1 LLYDSQSYIGPLGIG
16 WSLAGLSAITRCNK
30 TVAQDTTAAPVALV
44 TSDGY
49 CLDGKR
55 LRLTSGTY
63 GTAGSTYQTE
73 VADFSNVTANGTA
86 GNGPA
91 YFTVQGRD
99 GLTYEYGYTDS
110 NGNGANSE
118 VLATGT
124 TTALTWLLS
133 KVVDRAGNN
142 YVINYTKLSGT
153 AVPATILWT
162 PTSAGASTYTYT
174 MTFNYTANVPQSS
187 INGYVAGTL
196 VSNADLLSSIA
207 ISSSGTI
214 IRDYFL
220 GYQASPTTGRDELTS
235 VKECTDSTQSSCL
248 LPTAVSYQGGAPGV
262 STTALTAL
270 SSSGADLTARYD
282 FNGDGYPDIAYQ
294 NPNGSNMLVS
304 FGSSSGYGA
313 PVNAGNVG
321 TLIGRIDGGNQDEFL
336 GVSGGTWWCYKWN
349 GSSFVGTNT
358 GLTYDSTATQYQL
371 ADVNGDGLPD
381 LVALY
386 VVYNKNLGYSNITIK
401 TWINTTSGGT
411 VSFNSTPNTAYT
423 AIALQAQLETP
434 DMQYGKLRRYD
445 FNGDGRDDLVLLTI
459 TGFNGKYSEH
469 EYELLST
476 GTAFTATEIES
487 QSSSTFTPVFFTD
500 WNDDKC
506 TDYVAS
512 PTLYISGCNGS
523 VPQSYTVGAVIGAM
537 DWSGDG
543 RTDLIVDNGSTL
555 GIVPSTG
562 SGVGALVATSIPYS
576 STCTYVTMDADGD
589 GLDDLG
595 CLSSG
600 PLTYY
605 PHNGLADVANSFT
618 DGYGVRYAP
627 SYVSIADSG
636 GIYTKGTS
644 AVFPEQDYAGL
655 LDVVSS
661 YQASDGIGGN
671 YTESFGYTGAIV
683 NVQGRGFEGFTEIQ
697 SKDSRTGNNTFTS
710 YSTTFPETGM
720 LSSYKVTQSNT
731 ADVIRQV
738 TPHVT
743 VVTLDS
749 SANNE
754 RYYPYDDTV
763 AVNDYEVGGA
773 ENAQLITTTATAYT
787 AADNYGN
794 FGSVAKTV
802 TDEDPNSPYHSDTYT
817 STTTNTITA
826 NTSTW
831 CLALPTETQVTNSS
845 TAPGGAAITR
855 TVSDTPDY
863 THCRET
869 EQIAEPSS
877 SLYKVTTGYGYDGF
891 GNVNSETVTG
901 INMTAR
907 TTTLTWG
914 TTGQSVHTV
923 TNPLSQTTTLGY
935 DPGTDLLTSVQDPN
949 GILTSWQYDGF
960 GRKSKETRP
969 DGTST
974 TWSYNDCT
982 STGCV
987 NGNNQMT
994 VTQTAL
1000 NVGGTMQS
1008 VQNTYLDAF
1017 DRPLVVSRTMLN
1029 GAYDRREIQ
1038 YDKLGNV
1045 HLQGAP
1051 CTFISCANYWTTNTY
1066 DVVNRLIESQ
1076 RPISATDPSLQTTSY
1091 TYQGRTSTVTDPLG
1105 NTTTRITM
1113 VTGNIGRVQGPNGYD
1128 ENFTYDAF
1136 GSLLSVTDSASPAN
1150 TLFSAQ
1156 YAYGIGAFKT
1166 SSTDMDLGARTYTVD
1181 ALGEVTAYSDAKN
1194 QNFSMSYDALSRP
1207 YIRTEPDLTT
1217 TWTWGT
1223 SAASD
1228 NIGKLQSIAAAGS
1241 AGTYTAAYTYDGAG
1255 RPSTETLTLPG
1266 DATYTYTKTYNA
1278 TTGFLDTLQYP
1289 VSTSSYQLKLQ
1300 YAYANG
1306 LLQSISDYNAPSTVF
1321 WTANAQDPRGQ
1332 VTQETMG
1339 NGVVANHTYDAV
1351 TGWIDSIQAGVGG
1364 GAALQ
1369 NNAYLFDEDGNVTQR
1384 QDNNLG
1390 LTENFYYD
1398 DMNRLSHSTLNG
1410 TTNLSLTYDTTGM
1423 GNIASRSDVA
1433 GGAAWTYDPVH
1444 KHQVTQ
1450 AGSSAYTYAYDAN
1463 GNVTSRNGYLITWT
1477 SYNYPD
1483 GINSSGESAL
1493 FWYGPFRQ
1501 RWRTEYTG
1509 PNGTENTYH
1518 VDKLLEKVAGG
1529 GTTDYRHYI
1538 FAGNELV
1545 AVYNRSSTGTNTLTY
1560 VLSDHQG
1567 SFAHLVTSAGTN
1579 DVTESFT
1586 AYGNRRSGTTW
1597 SGSPSSGDET
1607 AINAVSR
1614 WGYTG
1619 ETVLGVSMGLND
1631 LNGRVEDAI
1640 TGRFLSADP
1649 YVPDPENTQS
1659 FNRYS
1664 YVNNDPLTFVDPTG
1678 FDTTYQVNCIGAGL
1692 CPSSDAPAGADSN
1705 QLATIVV
1712 TGSKDPNNGADIGTN
1727 STSGGAAAGSSDGGG
1742 GGGGGS
1748 RPKPPAQ
1755 SKGGLCSNASINAIS
1770 GAAGGAVAGGAAL
1783 SELGVGGVAVGV
1795 FFGGLVGGIVGY
1807 VSSPTLVNQVVGG
1820 AVDGAAT
1827 GGVGG
1832 GVVGGAVT
1840 YAAQQTGLLPDVVSV
1855 PAGSAVGGFFSGAA
1869 ATGAANSD
1877 LSAAEGGATGGAVGL
1892 AAGATQVAVA
1902 AALNALCG
1910 N

>member
-1 LLYDSQSYIGPLGIG
+1 MLSGCSHLMWARSHVMWAHAARYSQLI
-16 WSLAGLSAITRCNK
+16 WSRI
-30 TVAQDTTAAPVALV
+30 
-44 TSDGY
+44 DGCYRVLQFMFSGRYSY

-73 VADFSNVTANGTA
+73 VADFSNITANGTA

-110 NGNGANSE
+110 NGNGANSQ

-124 TTALTWLLS
+124 STALTWLLS

-142 YVINYTKLSGT
+142 YVINYKKLSGT
-153 AVPATILWT
+153 AVPDTILWT
-162 PTSAGASTYTYT
+162 PTASGGSTYTYT

-187 INGYVAGTL
+187 INEYVAGTL
-196 VSNADLLSSIA
+196 VSNTDLLSSLA
-207 ISSSGTI
+207 ISSSGAI

-220 GYQASPTTGRDELTS
+220 GYQASPTTGRDELIS
-235 VKECTDSTQSSCL
+235 VKECTDSTQADCL
-248 LPTAVSYQGGAPGV
+248 VPTAVGYQGGAAGV

-313 PVNAGNVG
+313 PVNVGSVG
-321 TLIGRIDGGNQDEFL
+321 TLIGRIDGGNQDEFF
-336 GVSGGTWWCYKWN
+336 GVSGGTWWYYKWS

-358 GLTYDSTATQYQL
+358 GLAYDSTATQYQL

-423 AIALQAQLETP
+423 AMALQAQLETP

-476 GTAFTATEIES
+476 GAAFTATEIES
-487 QSSSTFTPVFFTD
+487 QSSSTFTPVFFAD

-512 PTLYISGCNGS
+512 PMMYISGCNGS
-523 VPQSYTVGAVIGAM
+523 VPQSYTVGTVLGAM

-562 SGVGALVATSIPYS
+562 DGVGALIATSIPYS
-576 STCTYVTMDADGD
+576 SACTYVTMDADGD

-595 CLSSG
+595 CWGSSG
-600 PLTYY
+600 LTYY

-618 DGYGVRYAP
+618 DGYGVHYAP

-636 GIYTKGTS
+636 GVYTEGLL
-644 AVFPEQDYAGL
+644 AVFPEQDYAGPL
-655 LDVVSS
+655 NVVSS

-671 YTESFGYTGAIV
+671 YTENFWYSGAIV
-683 NVQGRGFEGFTEIQ
+683 NAQGRGFEGFTEIQ
-697 SKDSRTGNNTFTS
+697 SKDSRTDNNTFTY

-720 LSSYKVTQSNT
+720 VRSYKITQSNT
-731 ADVIRQV
+731 ADVIREV

-743 VVTLDS
+743 VVTLDN

-754 RYYPYDDTV
+754 RYYPYYDTM

-773 ENAQLITTTATAYT
+773 ENGQLITTTATAYT

-794 FGSVAKTV
+794 FGSIAKTI
-802 TDEDPNSPYHSDTYT
+802 TDEDPNSPYQSDTYT
-817 STTTNTITA
+817 STITNTIAA

-831 CLALPTETQVTNSS
+831 CLALPTEVQVTNSS
-845 TAPGGAAITR
+845 TAPGGTAITR
-855 TVSDTPDY
+855 TVSYTPDY

-869 EQIAEPSS
+869 EQIVEPSS
-877 SLYKVTTGYGYDGF
+877 PLYKVTTDYGYDGF

-907 TTTLTWG
+907 TTTLNWG
-914 TTGQSVHTV
+914 ATGQSVHTV

-974 TWSYNDCT
+974 TWSYNDCA

-987 NGNNQMT
+987 NGNNRMT
-994 VTQTAL
+994 VTQTVL
-1000 NVGGTMQS
+1000 NVGGATQS

-1017 DRPLVVSRTMLN
+1017 DRTLVVSRTMLN
-1029 GAYDRREIQ
+1029 GAYDRREVQ
-1038 YDKLGNV
+1038 YDNRGNV

-1051 CTFISCANYWTTNTY
+1051 CTFSGCANYWTTNTY
-1066 DVVNRLIESQ
+1066 DVLNRLIESQ
-1076 RPISATDPSLQTTSY
+1076 RPISATNPSLQTTTY

-1105 NTTTRITM
+1105 HTTTRITM
-1113 VTGNIGRVQGPNGYD
+1113 ADGTVGRVQGANGYA

-1194 QNFSMSYDALSRP
+1194 QQFSMSYDALSRP

-1278 TTGFLDTLQYP
+1278 TTGLLDTLQYP

-1300 YAYANG
+1300 YVYANG

-1321 WTANAQDPRGQ
+1321 WTADAQNPRGQ
-1332 VTQETMG
+1332 ITQETLG

-1351 TGWIDSIQAGVGG
+1351 TGWIDTIQAGVGG

-1369 NNAYLFDEDGNVTQR
+1369 NNAFLFDDDGNLTQR

-1398 DMNRLSHSTLNG
+1398 NMNRLSHSTLNG

-1423 GNIASRSDVA
+1423 GNIVSRSDVA

-1450 AGSSAYTYAYDAN
+1450 AGSSAYTYTYDAN
-1463 GNVTSRNGYLITWT
+1463 GNVTNRNGYSVGWT
-1477 SYNYPD
+1477 SYNYLS
-1483 GINSSGESAL
+1483 GISSPGESVE

-1501 RWRTEYTG
+1501 RWMTQYTG
-1509 PNGTENTYH
+1509 PNGTERTYQ
-1518 VDKLLEKVAGG
+1518 VGKLLEKVAGG

-1545 AVYNRSSTGTNTLTY
+1545 AIYNRSSTGTNTLTY

-1567 SFAHLVTSAGTN
+1567 SFAHLITSAGTN

-1586 AYGNRRSGTTW
+1586 AYGNRRSGSTW
-1597 SGSPSSGDET
+1597 SGPPSSGDET

-1649 YVPDPENTQS
+1649 YVPDPGNTQS

-1678 FDTTYQVNCIGAGL
+1678 FTPVYYVFCTGGDLCGSNGSSAPVGANT
-1692 CPSSDAPAGADSN
+1692 N
-1705 QLATIVV
+1705 QLAQIVV
-1712 TGSKDPNNGADIGTN
+1712 NGSMDPSNGADIGTM
-1727 STSGGAAAGSSDGGG
+1727 SLGGGGGASGGSGSSDGGG
-1742 GGGGGS
+1742 RLATVMVTGS
-1748 RPKPPAQ
+1748 KLNAGVTSPSVQSQSYPPQQAGLSAWWWLLYALRLIAGEMGPELPPTPTPLGQ
-1755 SKGGLCSNASINAIS
+1755 STQQPYTQPPPSVEPPV
-1770 GAAGGAVAGGAAL
+1770 AAEPPPPVATPIGPL
-1783 SELGVGGVAVGV
+1783 E
-1795 FFGGLVGGIVGY
+1795 
-1807 VSSPTLVNQVVGG
+1807 SPT
-1820 AVDGAAT
+1820 APIVDPI
-1827 GGVGG
+1827 
-1832 GVVGGAVT
+1832 
-1840 YAAQQTGLLPDVVSV
+1840 LP
-1855 PAGSAVGGFFSGAA
+1855 PF
-1869 ATGAANSD
+1869 
-1877 LSAAEGGATGGAVGL
+1877 
-1892 AAGATQVAVA
+1892 
-1902 AALNALCG
+1902 
-1910 N
+1910 